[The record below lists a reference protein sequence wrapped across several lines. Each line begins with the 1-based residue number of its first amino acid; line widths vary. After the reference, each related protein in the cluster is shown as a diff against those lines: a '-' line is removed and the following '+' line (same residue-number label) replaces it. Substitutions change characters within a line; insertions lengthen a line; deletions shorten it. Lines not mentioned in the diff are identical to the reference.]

1 MSEKIF
7 ETFEKKIEELK
18 EKLLYRSIRDAEALE
33 NMKITINGKVYIN
46 FASNDYLG
54 LSKHPLVIEAAKNA
68 LELFGVGSCASRLLS
83 GGTILHR
90 KVEELLCEFKDVE
103 ASLILNSGYTANI
116 SLIPAL
122 ADEGDIILSDE
133 LNHASII
140 DGCRLS
146 KAKKFIYKHGDTEEI
161 EKILKKISCKGKKLI
176 VTDTV
181 FSMDG
186 DIAPLYELY
195 ELCKNYEALLY
206 IDDAHGTGV
215 LGDGYGA
222 LKHFGLKPDS
232 FVIQMGTFSKAVG
245 AFGAFVG
252 GSKTLINWFVNT
264 ARALIFSTALP
275 TSVIAAAYVSLK
287 IIRENKNLT
296 KKLWEN
302 TEKVRETIRKLEL
315 QTTKSQTPIVPILFE
330 SIQKTQKASEILSSF
345 GIYAPVIRPPTVKIP
360 RIRLSISAAHK
371 NEEIE
376 RLLEAL
382 IHLSQQLHQV

>member
-7 ETFEKKIEELK
+7 EIFEKKIEELK

-376 RLLEAL
+376 RLSEAL

>member
-7 ETFEKKIEELK
+7 EIFEKKIEELK

-103 ASLILNSGYTANI
+103 ACLVLNSGYTANI

-122 ADEGDIILSDE
+122 ADEGDMILSDE

-140 DGCRLS
+140 DGCKLS

-252 GSKTLINWFVNT
+252 GSKTLINWFINT

-376 RLLEAL
+376 RLSEAL